1 MEDTVESKTV
11 RIDNISC
18 GHCVATIERELADLE
33 GIVAAKADAAT
44 KELRV
49 SWETPT
55 DWATVSELLD
65 DIGFPA
71 TA

>member
-1 MEDTVESKTV
+1 MENKTV

-33 GIVAAKADAAT
+33 GVVSAKADATTRQLDIVWQPPA
-44 KELRV
+44 
-49 SWETPT
+49 
-55 DWATVSELLD
+55 DWAAITEMLGE
-65 DIGFPA
+65 IGYPA